1 MEVPESRAM
10 SEALVLRRQHRRSKR
25 GCHLVSIA
33 LVAPLFL
40 FLVLTLGVPFAGTF
54 WRAIDDSDVVHA
66 LPRTIGALRDWDG
79 LSLPDEPVYRLLAA
93 DLQEARAKE
102 TLALAARRLNYDV
115 AGYRSLLFST
125 ARRLPAA
132 DTRSF
137 KDAMIQLAPAWGELK
152 YWGAIKNAS
161 GPVSLF
167 FLLSAIDMKKNAD
180 GTTSMLPK
188 EDSVFIAL
196 FGRTF
201 VISLVVTA
209 ICLLLGFPLSYFL
222 TNLPARFAYPMLVL
236 VLVPF
241 WTSLLVRTA
250 AWAVLLQNNGVV
262 NNALR
267 DLDLTQAP
275 LALIYNR
282 VGVYISMTHILL
294 PFFVLPLYSVMR
306 NISPVYMRAA
316 ASLGA
321 TPLRTFLKI
330 YLPQCAP
337 GVSAGCLLVFTI
349 AIGFYVTPALVG
361 GADDQMISYYI
372 AFYTNTSANWGL
384 ACALSVWLLVATLLL
399 YWTYSRLLDVV
410 PGSMP

>member
-1 MEVPESRAM
+1 MNN
-10 SEALVLRRQHRRSKR
+10 ALVLRKQHRRSKLP
-25 GCHLVSIA
+25 GQLVSIG

-40 FLVLTLGVPFAGTF
+40 FLVLTLGFPIAGTL

-66 LPRTIGALRDWDG
+66 LPRTINALRTWDRQ
-79 LSLPDEPVYRLLAA
+79 SLPDDSVYRLLAV
-93 DLQEARAKE
+93 DLQEAREKE
-102 TLALAARRLNYDV
+102 TLALAARRLNYDL
-115 AGYRSLLFST
+115 AGFRSLLFST
-125 ARRLPAA
+125 VRRLSAVSAA
-132 DTRSF
+132 PSL
-137 KDAMIQLAPAWGELK
+137 KDAMIHLDPAWGDLK
-152 YWGAIKNAS
+152 HWGAIKNAS

-167 FLLSAIDMKKNAD
+167 FLLSAIDVQKNTD
-180 GTTSMLPK
+180 GSVSMRSK
-188 EDSVFIAL
+188 DDSVFLEL
-196 FGRTF
+196 FKRTF
-201 VISLVVTA
+201 FMSFIVMS
-209 ICLLLGFPLSYFL
+209 ICLVLGFPLSYFL
-222 TNLPARFAYPMLVL
+222 TTLPARLAYPMLVF

-250 AWAVLLQNNGVV
+250 AWVVLLQTNGVV
-262 NNALR
+262 NDALG
-267 DLDLTQAP
+267 DLHLTQQP

-282 VGVYISMTHILL
+282 LGVYIAMTHILL

-321 TPLRTFLKI
+321 TPFRTFLRV
-330 YLPQCAP
+330 YLPQCMP

-384 ACALSVWLLVATLLL
+384 ACALSIWLLMVTLLL
-399 YWTYSRLLDVV
+399 YWAYTRLLNVV
-410 PGSMP
+410 PGSLP

>member
-1 MEVPESRAM
+1 M
-10 SEALVLRRQHRRSKR
+10 SDVLVLRKQHRNSKLGR
-25 GCHLVSIA
+25 QSVSVG

-40 FLVLTLGVPFAGTF
+40 FLVLTLGIPIAGTF
-54 WRAIDDSDVVHA
+54 WRAIDDSDVAHA
-66 LPRTIGALRDWDG
+66 LPRTIDALRIWDG
-79 LSLPDEPVYRLLAA
+79 QSLPDETVYRLLAA
-93 DLQEARAKE
+93 DLQGARENE
-102 TLALAARRLNYDV
+102 TLALAARRLNYDI
-115 AGYRSLLFST
+115 AGFRSLLFTT
-125 ARRLPAA
+125 ARRLPGVAKES
-132 DTRSF
+132 SF
-137 KDAMIQLAPAWGELK
+137 KDAMIQLDPAWGDLK
-152 YWGAIKNAS
+152 HWGAIKNAS

-180 GTTSMLPK
+180 GTTSMRSK
-188 EDSVFIAL
+188 EDSVFLQL

-201 VISLVVTA
+201 FISFVVMG

-222 TNLPARFAYPMLVL
+222 TTIPSRFAYPMLVL

-250 AWAVLLQNNGVV
+250 AWVVLLQNNGVV
-262 NNALR
+262 NNVLH
-267 DLDLTQAP
+267 DLQLTQDP

-294 PFFVLPLYSVMR
+294 PYFVLPLYSVMR
-306 NISPVYMRAA
+306 NISPAYSRAA

-321 TPLRTFLKI
+321 TPLRTFLKV

-337 GVSAGCLLVFTI
+337 GISAGCLLVFAI

-384 ACALSVWLLVATLLL
+384 ACALSVWLLIATVLLF
-399 YWTYSRLLDVV
+399 WTYSRLLNVV
-410 PGSMP
+410 PGNIP

>member
-1 MEVPESRAM
+1 M
-10 SEALVLRRQHRRSKR
+10 SDVLVLRAQHRRSKLGR
-25 GCHLVSIA
+25 QFVSVGLV
-33 LVAPLFL
+33 VPLFL
-40 FLVLTLGVPFAGTF
+40 FLVLTLGVPIAGTF

-66 LPRTIGALRDWDG
+66 LPRTIDALRIWDG
-79 LSLPDEPVYRLLAA
+79 QSLPDESVYRLLAV
-93 DLQEARAKE
+93 DLQGARENE
-102 TLALAARRLNYDV
+102 TLALAARRLNYDI
-115 AGYRSLLFST
+115 AGFRSLLFTT
-125 ARRLPAA
+125 ARRLPGVAEES
-132 DTRSF
+132 SF
-137 KDAMIQLAPAWGELK
+137 KDVMIQLDPAWGDLK
-152 YWGAIKNAS
+152 HWGAIKNAS

-167 FLLSAIDMKKNAD
+167 FLLSAIDMKMNAD
-180 GTTSMLPK
+180 GTTSMRSK
-188 EDSVFIAL
+188 EDSVFLQL

-201 VISLVVTA
+201 FISFVVTV

-222 TNLPARFAYPMLVL
+222 TTIPARLAYPMLVL

-250 AWAVLLQNNGVV
+250 AWVVLLQNNGVV
-262 NNALR
+262 NSVLH
-267 DLDLTQAP
+267 DLQLTQEP

-294 PFFVLPLYSVMR
+294 PYFVLPLYSVMR
-306 NISPVYMRAA
+306 NISPVYSRAA

-321 TPLRTFLKI
+321 TPLRTFLKV

-337 GVSAGCLLVFTI
+337 GISAGCLLVFAI

-384 ACALSVWLLVATLLL
+384 ACALSVWLLIATVLLF
-399 YWTYSRLLDVV
+399 WTYSRLLNVV
-410 PGSMP
+410 PGNIP